1 MDSDSIIGRQ
11 FANFRILRHLGHG
24 GMADV
29 YLGHDVQLQRSVAV
43 KVLDARHQGDR
54 AYAKRFVREAQAV
67 ASWRHENII
76 QVYYAG
82 EEDGYSYFVM
92 EYIDGRDLGDILS
105 RKRKLMPHDEVLRI
119 GRAVAGALDY
129 AHQQGVVHRDV
140 KPSNVMIA
148 KDGRVVLMDFGL
160 ALDMAQGSVGEVF
173 GSANYISPEQA
184 RNSAD
189 GVPQSDLY
197 SLGVMLYELLV
208 GKLPFEDPSF
218 TTVAI
223 QPITA
228 PPPPPRELN
237 PELNPATERVLLKA
251 LHKSPDKRYRSA
263 GQLLDALEKA
273 LQALPPAEAAG
284 KQAASPAKSPVKAA
298 APPASATKRPA
309 TRATRAASA
318 TSPVSTAA
326 SADKRPPTRATA
338 PAKAAAGGEPPAGD
352 GPGGE
357 PQPLTRQ
364 IGLVAG
370 GVIMLLIILVLI
382 LWLFSSPAGAAGP
395 FLDSSDL
402 VFYRFTLFARI

>member
-1 MDSDSIIGRQ
+1 MSSDSIIGRQ

-29 YLGHDVQLQRSVAV
+29 YLGHDVQLQRSVAI

-54 AYAKRFVREAQAV
+54 AYAKRFIREAQAI

-82 EEDGYSYFVM
+82 EEDGFSYFVM
-92 EYIDGRDLGDILS
+92 EYIDGRDLGDILK

-119 GRAVAGALDY
+119 GRAVANALDY

-173 GSANYISPEQA
+173 GSANYVSPEQA

-189 GVPQSDLY
+189 AVPQSDLY

-208 GKLPFEDPSF
+208 GKLPFDDPSF

-223 QPITA
+223 QHITE
-228 PPPPPRELN
+228 PPPPPREVN
-237 PELNPATERVLLKA
+237 PELNQATERVLLKA

-273 LQALPPAEAAG
+273 LQEPAPAASTG
-284 KQAASPAKSPVKAA
+284 KQAPSPPKSPTKAA
-298 APPASATKRPA
+298 APAASAAKTTRSTRAASSTAPVSTTAGAADKQPA
-309 TRATRAASA
+309 TRAA
-318 TSPVSTAA
+318 
-326 SADKRPPTRATA
+326 A
-338 PAKAAAGGEPPAGD
+338 PAKAAAGGEP
-352 GPGGE
+352 
-357 PQPLTRQ
+357 QPMLKQ

-370 GVIMLLIILVLI
+370 GVILLLILLVLI
-382 LWLFSSPAGAAGP
+382 LWLSSSPAGAAGP
-395 FLDSSDL
+395 FLDLSDPVL
-402 VFYRFTLFARI
+402 YGFTLFARI